1 MANVQLVENLRRLR
15 EEHNYTQLQV
25 SSRLNI
31 SRQAY
36 SNYETGKRVPD
47 LDTLIRLADIY
58 QVTLEQLLTQVCS
71 KKQCGR
77 RKQRSLCSGNDH
89 KNR

>member
-71 KKQCGR
+71 KNSVAR
-77 RKQRSLCSGNDH
+77 ILPSHLWA
-89 KNR
+89 

>member
-71 KKQCGR
+71 KTVWPAKAKVPMFR
-77 RKQRSLCSGNDH
+77 E
-89 KNR
+89 